1 VWAWKNDRGSEY
13 IGMMYYRRVFL
24 FREGFENDVNY
35 EVDRVIVPSINEIS
49 YQKYGWLE
57 HNMVNYI

>member
-1 VWAWKNDRGSEY
+1 
-13 IGMMYYRRVFL
+13 MMYYRRVFL